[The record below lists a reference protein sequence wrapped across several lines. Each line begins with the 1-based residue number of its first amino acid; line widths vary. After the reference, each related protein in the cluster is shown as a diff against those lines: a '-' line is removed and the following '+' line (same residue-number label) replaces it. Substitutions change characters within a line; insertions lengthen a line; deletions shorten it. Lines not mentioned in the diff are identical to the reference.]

1 MLMARPDKTSE
12 RRCIVT
18 REAGER
24 SDLLRLVLDPEGRV
38 LVDLEERLPGRGIW
52 LSADR
57 DVVNRAVARNL
68 FAKAIG
74 VRAKVGS
81 RVNVDPDLTEQI
93 ERLLVRRALDSLGLA
108 RRAGQLM
115 TGLDRIRAWLRS
127 ATAAVL
133 VTAVDGAADGRR
145 KLRRLAPHVPLIVAF
160 SRAELGAA
168 LGRDEVV
175 HVALAPG
182 ALAQRLLRETK
193 RLAGFRSDVII
204 EPGTS
209 VPFHRMEPKETTGTR

>member
-1 MLMARPDKTSE
+1 MTRQVGD
-12 RRCIVT
+12 RR
-18 REAGER
+18 
-24 SDLLRLVLDPEGRV
+24 DLLRFVLDPEGHV
-38 LVDLEERLPGRGIW
+38 LVDLDERLPGRGIW

-68 FAKAIG
+68 FAKAAG
-74 VRAKVGS
+74 A
-81 RVNVDPDLTEQI
+81 RVKVDPDLTEQI
-93 ERLLVRRALDSLGLA
+93 ERLLRRRALDSLGLA
-108 RRAGQLM
+108 RRAGQLT

-127 ATAAVL
+127 ASAAVL
-133 VTAVDGAADGRR
+133 VTAADSAADGRR
-145 KLRRLAPHVPLIVAF
+145 KLRRLAPHAPLVLAF

-168 LGRDEVV
+168 LGREEVV

-182 ALAQRLLRETK
+182 ALARRLLRETE

-209 VPFHRMEPKETTGTR
+209 VPFHPMEPRETTGTR